1 MSRENVEIVRR
12 VYDAYL
18 SGNFE
23 AALAMIDPEVVWDAS
38 RAVPDGNVSRG
49 HDGMVEA
56 LRTWTGT
63 WEAFR
68 IDVEEIIDAG
78 DQVLVVEQ
86 QSGRG
91 KGSGVPLAQ
100 QNFSVF
106 TIRDE
111 KIVQVVVLRARE
123 EALEA
128 AGLRE

>member
-1 MSRENVEIVRR
+1 MSEENVEIVRR

-18 SGNFE
+18 SGHFD
-23 AALAMIDPEVVWDAS
+23 AALAMIDPEVEWDGS
-38 RAVPDGNVSRG
+38 IRPEGKIYRG
-49 HDGMVEA
+49 HGGVIEA

-68 IDVEEIIDAG
+68 LDVEEIIDAG
-78 DQVLVVEQ
+78 DQVIVVEQ

-91 KGSGVPLAQ
+91 KGSGLPVRQ

-106 TIRDE
+106 TLRDGRIIR
-111 KIVQVVVLRARE
+111 VVFARNRD

-128 AGLRE
+128 AGLKE